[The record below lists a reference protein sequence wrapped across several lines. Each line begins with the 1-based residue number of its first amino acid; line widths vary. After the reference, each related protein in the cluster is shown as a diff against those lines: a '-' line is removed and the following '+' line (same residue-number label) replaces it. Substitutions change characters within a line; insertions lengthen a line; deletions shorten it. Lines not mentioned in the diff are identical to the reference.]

1 MSSDASAKIW
11 DEAINKRLFELTHSP
26 HSAEAFGGLIA
37 IGARAPTVGVTCLVP
52 SLSNRLPSWSR
63 V

>member
-37 IGARAPTVGVTCLVP
+37 IGARAPNCW
-52 SLSNRLPSWSR
+52 RDLPCTKSF
-63 V
+63 

>member
-37 IGARAPTVGVTCLVP
+37 IGARAPNRRCLVP
-52 SLSNRLPSWSR
+52 SLSHRLSSWPR